1 MYFWDYKLIQ
11 SFWKQSNEFLLQKI
25 RSEKNPKFDT
35 NLDKTM
41 LVTMKK
47 LRKLRNQN
55 SKMAQ
60 KYIDKMEWCNPNKQ
74 FYN

>member
-25 RSEKNPKFDT
+25 RSGKNPKFDT
-35 NLDKTM
+35 DLDKTM

-47 LRKLRNQN
+47 LHKLRNQN

-60 KYIDKMEWCNPNKQ
+60 KYIDKIEWCNPNKQ